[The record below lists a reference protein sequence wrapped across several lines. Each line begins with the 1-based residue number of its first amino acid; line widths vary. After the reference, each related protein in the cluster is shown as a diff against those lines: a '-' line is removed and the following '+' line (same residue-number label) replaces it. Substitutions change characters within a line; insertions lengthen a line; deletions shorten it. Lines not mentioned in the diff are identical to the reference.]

1 MNSHPPLDPRLEA
14 QLQTVARELRAAHL
28 HRLATFRWLLTAAAV
43 VGLVTL
49 RSNVEGFAPFLLP
62 ALILVFLAALAR
74 SYLVARRLPL
84 DYAAAAKVVETEFPD
99 LKQALR
105 TAAEQTPGAAGG
117 FNFLQQRVIGT
128 ALQHGWRHNWAH
140 TPSRRARQ
148 HLGAHVAALAFAAA
162 LAAFPFTQAGHTLPW
177 LRPAAGVVVTPG
189 NAEIE
194 RGNSVMVAARLS
206 GRPSRTVTLLWQ
218 AGTKSGEAA
227 MARSLSDPNY
237 VFTLPSVTTNVTY
250 SVRHDGGET
259 VRYQLTVFDQPA
271 LVRADATLDYPAFT
285 GLPQKRIEDTRRI
298 SAVTG
303 TKVGYEFMVNK
314 PLRAATLQDADGKP
328 IPLVPANPEHTRFTA
343 NLTVDQNRTYA
354 LKLED
359 DHGRPNPA
367 PTDIRIVALEN
378 KRPTLKLVFPRDD
391 QRVSPIEEV
400 KLQASAS
407 AAFGLQDYGIAF
419 SVGAQEPQYVSLRTG
434 GKPAVQAAF
443 EKMLALEPLGVKPDE
458 LVTWFAWADDFG
470 DDSKVRRT
478 ASDLYFAEVRPFEE
492 IYREDANGG
501 GQRQQQQQP
510 NPQQQQN
517 GGTNPRLLELQRQIS
532 IAIWK
537 LRQQDK
543 PGKDFATDV
552 ATLHDSQTQA
562 QTLLATA
569 QAALE
574 NPPQVAAAAEAARF
588 MAQSETNL
596 AAAGKETKLD
606 PLAPAWS
613 GAQGAY
619 QALLQMQAHQFRVSQ
634 QRGQPGQQQQQR
646 ERNQDQLDQ
655 LRFQQQQNRYETE
668 NTPQVPTTPEQREQL
683 QAQSRLRELARRQQ
697 DVNQR
702 LQEMQTAL
710 AAATDEQQREEIQRE
725 LKRLE
730 DEQRN
735 MLTDLDEVRQRVDR
749 MAPGDQT
756 QQARQQLDQAR
767 DNMRRTSDQL
777 AQNQVSQALA
787 AGTRANQ
794 ALENTRED
802 LRRDT
807 ANRFADQMRTARQE
821 ARDLAQRQQETTDQ
835 LTQLAKNG
843 AGSLDDAKQQ
853 ELAQTLDSQ
862 RGDLTKL
869 LDQLTQVA
877 EDSDGTEPGL
887 HKQVYDLVRQES
899 QSPAPSQLQTGSELL
914 RRGFVDQSRELQT
927 SVAQDFNQLRT
938 GVERAAESVLGDDTA
953 ALRFAQNELD
963 DLSRQLRR
971 EQSPADAQA
980 EAAVGERAA
989 PNGGPAGGNQDAAGQ
1004 RGGPNG
1010 EQTASNE
1017 AGAGQR
1023 GANGQPAGNNSQ
1035 PDAQGQTAGGATPD
1049 FQRGQPGGQDGLAQ
1063 NGTPGQNEQPG
1074 AQGQRNGRGQA
1085 QGQGQRQGGQGQG
1098 TGQRGNQGG
1107 QQPGDGQQVAQDDQ
1121 GGQPGGGGQ
1130 GQRQGGQGQR
1140 PGGQGQRN
1148 AQGQGQGQGQRQGT
1162 GRGQGQGGQGGQPG
1176 EGEALAQNDA
1186 QGQGDQPGD
1195 QNGQP
1200 AGQGGQGG
1208 QRGGQG
1214 GQRAGQGQAGANARG
1229 GQGQR
1234 GGAQGGAGGGQL
1246 ANNGQRAG
1254 GGGAGGPGG
1263 AANNRGGGAL
1273 GGVDQLIQDL
1283 TGPGGNNTT
1292 GPITG
1297 ANFAEWA
1304 DRLRTVEEL
1313 VDSPQLRQQL
1323 ANARGRAE
1331 DLRRDY
1337 QRHSQLPQWG
1347 DVADNILAPLN
1358 AVRVQLRQ
1366 ELARHDEPASLQPVD
1381 RDPVPEKYA
1390 DSVRNYYEALGN

>member
-14 QLQTVARELRAAHL
+14 QLQSVARELRAVHL
-28 HRLATFRWLLTAAAV
+28 HRLATYRWLITSAVV
-43 VGLVTL
+43 VGLVTF
-49 RSNVEGFAPFLLP
+49 RSNFEGFAPFLLP
-62 ALILVFLAALAR
+62 ALIVVFLAALVR
-74 SYLVARRLPL
+74 SFLVARRLPL
-84 DYAAAAKVVETEFPD
+84 DCAAAARVVETEYPD

-105 TAAEQTPGAAGG
+105 TAAEQTPGATGG
-117 FNFLQQRVIGT
+117 FNFLQQRVIGS

-140 TPSRRARQ
+140 SPSRRARQ

-162 LAAFPFTQAGHTLPW
+162 LAALPFTQTGRTLPW
-177 LRPAAGVVVTPG
+177 LRAAAGVVVTPG

-194 RGNSVMVAARLS
+194 RGNSVIVAARLS
-206 GRPSRTVTLLWQ
+206 GRPSRNVTLRWQ
-218 AGTKSGEAA
+218 AGAKSGETA
-227 MARSLSDPNY
+227 MTRSLSDPVY
-237 VFTLPSVTTNVTY
+237 VFTLPSVTEDVTY

-259 VRYQLTVFDQPA
+259 TRYRLTVFDQPA
-271 LVRADATLDYPAFT
+271 LQQADATLDYPAFT
-285 GLPQKRIEDTRRI
+285 GLPEKKIADTRHL

-303 TKVGYEFMVNK
+303 TKVSYEFMVNK
-314 PLRAATLQDADGKP
+314 PLQSASLQDAGGKP
-328 IPLVPANPEHTRFTA
+328 LALVPANPEHTRFTA
-343 NLTVDQNRTYA
+343 NLTVDQNRTYT
-354 LKLED
+354 LKLVD
-359 DHGRPNPA
+359 NQGRTNPA
-367 PTDIRIVALEN
+367 PTTISIVALEN
-378 KRPTLKLVFPRDD
+378 KRPTLTLQFPRDD

-400 KLQASAS
+400 KLQAT
-407 AAFGLQDYGIAF
+407 AAATFGLRDYGIAF
-419 SVGAQEPQYVSLRTG
+419 SVGAQEPQYVSLDQADAK
-434 GKPAVQAAF
+434 GKAAVKAAF
-443 EKMLALEPLGVKPDE
+443 EKMLALEPLGVKPNE

-470 DDSKVRRT
+470 DNGQLRRT

-501 GQRQQQQQP
+501 GQRQQQQQQNQP
-510 NPQQQQN
+510 QGQNPGN
-517 GGTNPRLLELQRQIS
+517 NPRLLELQRQIS

-552 ATLHDSQTQA
+552 ATLHDSQKQA
-562 QTLLATA
+562 QDLLATA

-574 NPPQVAAAAEAARF
+574 NPTQVAAAAEAARF
-588 MAQSETNL
+588 MAQAETNL
-596 AAAGKETKLD
+596 AAAGKDTKLD
-606 PLAPAWS
+606 PLTPAWS

-619 QALLQMQAHQFRVSQ
+619 QALLQMQAREFRVAQ

-710 AAATDEQQREEIQRE
+710 NAATDEQQREQIRRE

-730 DEQRN
+730 DEQRS
-735 MLTDLDEVRQRVDR
+735 MLADLDQVRQRVDQL
-749 MAPGDQT
+749 APGDQT
-756 QQARQQLDQAR
+756 QQARLELDQAR
-767 DNMRRTSDQL
+767 DNMRKTSDQL

-821 ARDLAQRQQETTDQ
+821 ARDLAQRQQETADE
-835 LTQLAKNG
+835 LSQLAKNG
-843 AGSLDDAKQQ
+843 AGSLDDDTKRQQ
-853 ELAQTLDSQ
+853 LAQTLDTQ
-862 RGDLTKL
+862 RANLTKL

-899 QSPAPSQLQTGSELL
+899 QSSAPSQLQTGSELL

-927 SVAQDFNQLRT
+927 NVAQDFNQLRI

-980 EAAVGERAA
+980 EAAAGERGAPSDRSAA
-989 PNGGPAGGNQDAAGQ
+989 ANPDGTGQ
-1004 RGGPNG
+1004 RGGPNS

-1017 AGAGQR
+1017 TGAGQR
-1023 GANGQPAGNNSQ
+1023 GANGQPSGNNGQ
-1035 PDAQGQTAGGATPD
+1035 PDSQGQPAGGAAQD

-1063 NGTPGQNEQPG
+1063 DGSPGQGGQPG
-1074 AQGQRNGRGQA
+1074 AQGQRNGQGQT
-1085 QGQGQRQGGQGQG
+1085 QGQRQGGQGQG
-1098 TGQRGNQGG
+1098 SGQRGNQGG

-1121 GGQPGGGGQ
+1121 GGQPGGGQ

-1140 PGGQGQRN
+1140 
-1148 AQGQGQGQGQRQGT
+1148 AGQGQGQGQVQRQGA
-1162 GRGQGQGGQGGQPG
+1162 GRGQGGQPG
-1176 EGEALAQNDA
+1176 QPGEEQAVAQNDA
-1186 QGQGDQPGD
+1186 QGQG
-1195 QNGQP
+1195 GQP
-1200 AGQGGQGG
+1200 GGQGG

-1214 GQRAGQGQAGANARG
+1214 GQRGGQPGQAGANGRA

-1234 GGAQGGAGGGQL
+1234 GGAQGGAGGVGQL
-1246 ANNGQRAG
+1246 ANNGPRAG
-1254 GGGAGGPGG
+1254 GGGMGGPGG
-1263 AANNRGGGAL
+1263 AANNQGGGGAL

-1283 TGPGGNNTT
+1283 AGPGGNTTT

-1358 AVRVQLRQ
+1358 AVRLQLRQ